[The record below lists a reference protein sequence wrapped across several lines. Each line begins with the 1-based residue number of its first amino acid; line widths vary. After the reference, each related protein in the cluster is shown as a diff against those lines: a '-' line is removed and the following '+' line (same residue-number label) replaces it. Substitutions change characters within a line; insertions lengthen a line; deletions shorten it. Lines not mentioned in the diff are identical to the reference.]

1 MVSEG
6 CRILGGRDYWVSI
19 GFWFGSWSP
28 PCFPHWNGPKKWVV
42 SYLVDSGDE
51 RIPDS
56 LDSLNPYSMLLYVI
70 VLWNFPCS
78 PFTKFPSLATQI
90 LHPLLLKIQC
100 VLLESLCCPAQIT
113 LFAWTPKNA
122 LVRIPMFAP
131 TPSEV
136 TLKISLKW
144 LKLIGKWWWTIQF
157 WGRLFLRQSLSKSP
171 RPGHRSGRHFF
182 ISAIDDPILPRSVSM
197 WPNHT
202 GHHRS
207 IGHLN
212 DWTQRRIGGG
222 TKKTAR
228 PWPWWWWWFQVGKK
242 VQTTITILNTFWD
255 NSSNH
260 QK

>member
-1 MVSEG
+1 MAPKIPLLWTNPNVG
-6 CRILGGRDYWVSI
+6 DVKAA
-19 GFWFGSWSP
+19 
-28 PCFPHWNGPKKWVV
+28 KKWVV
-42 SYLVDSGDE
+42 SSYLVNSGDE
-51 RIPDS
+51 RIPDC
-56 LDSLNPYSMLLYVI
+56 LDCLNPYSMLLFFEISRVHRSLNFQ
-70 VLWNFPCS
+70 VLPLKFFILCCLKSNVCCLNPCVVLLKS
-78 PFTKFPSLATQI
+78 PF
-90 LHPLLLKIQC
+90 LHELL
-100 VLLESLCCPAQIT
+100 
-113 LFAWTPKNA
+113 
-122 LVRIPMFAP
+122 RIPMFAA

-207 IGHLN
+207 IGHLK

-222 TKKTAR
+222 TKKNLLVHDHDDDDDDSK
-228 PWPWWWWWFQVGKK
+228 WEKN